1 MKLNSFQLK
10 WIAIITMLIDHIGA
24 VLLPEYVVLR
34 CIGRLS
40 FPIFCFLLTEGFFYT
55 RNVERYI
62 VRLAVFAIIS
72 EIPYDL
78 AFLGKFVDFRRQNV
92 FFTLCVGM
100 IMMYAIKR
108 TNNLTIK
115 AVYLV
120 LAMWGAQILGGDYGY
135 KGILLIAIYCFFR
148 EQKTIRIFLGAVWNF
163 IGSGVIQQFGV
174 FAAVPLLLYSGEKGK
189 SMKYVF
195 YVFYPVH
202 LLILYIISAI
212 LNM

>member
-1 MKLNSFQLK
+1 
-10 WIAIITMLIDHIGA
+10 MLIDHIGA

-55 RNVERYI
+55 KNVEKYI
-62 VRLAVFAIIS
+62 LRLALFAIVS

-78 AFLGKFVDFRRQNV
+78 AFMSKCFDFRRQNV

-100 IMMYAIKR
+100 IMMYAIRR

-115 AVYLV
+115 AIYLV
-120 LAMWGAQILGGDYGY
+120 LAMWGAQSLGGDYGY

-148 EQKTIRIFLGAVWNF
+148 ERKTVRIILGAMWNF
-163 IGSGVIQQFGV
+163 IGSGAIQQFGM
-174 FAAVPLLLYSGEKGK
+174 FAVIPILMYSGEKGK

-202 LLILYIISAI
+202 LLIIYIISVI
-212 LNM
+212 LSM